1 MADIISI
8 IQHYFKNAPSIPL
21 HTPNLDENDQKA
33 VFEVV
38 GTSYVSSIGEAVS
51 NFGSAIAEFTSA
63 EAAVPLSSGTAALHA
78 ALHLANVSEGDY
90 VITQPLSFV
99 ATTNA
104 ILYCHAK
111 PIFIDIDNS
120 TLGLCPNALENWLTK
135 NAFVDDQN
143 VCRFRSDG
151 KIIKACVPMHTF
163 GHALKINLIAAIC
176 DKWCLSL
183 IEDCAESLGTFVS
196 GKHTGTFGRFGT
208 LSFNGNKIIT
218 TGGGGAILCKREDL
232 DIVRHVT
239 STAKLPD
246 TIEFEHDMMGF
257 NYRMPNLN
265 AALGLAQLQK
275 LPRLLKEKRKL
286 AEYYRK
292 ELEGSE
298 FVFID
303 EPSGTESNFWLNS
316 VLCPTPEA
324 RNSLLL
330 ETNKV
335 GIQARPAWKLLNRL
349 DYLKHYP
356 CDDLVNAI
364 YVSERLV
371 NLPSTPMFWKV

>member
-1 MADIISI
+1 
-8 IQHYFKNAPSIPL
+8 
-21 HTPNLDENDQKA
+21 
-33 VFEVV
+33 
-38 GTSYVSSIGEAVS
+38 
-51 NFGSAIAEFTSA
+51 
-63 EAAVPLSSGTAALHA
+63 
-78 ALHLANVSEGDY
+78 
-90 VITQPLSFV
+90 
-99 ATTNA
+99 
-104 ILYCHAK
+104 
-111 PIFIDIDNS
+111 
-120 TLGLCPNALENWLTK
+120 
-135 NAFVDDQN
+135 
-143 VCRFRSDG
+143 
-151 KIIKACVPMHTF
+151 
-163 GHALKINLIAAIC
+163 
-176 DKWCLSL
+176 
-183 IEDCAESLGTFVS
+183 
-196 GKHTGTFGRFGT
+196 
-208 LSFNGNKIIT
+208 
-218 TGGGGAILCKREDL
+218 
-232 DIVRHVT
+232 
-239 STAKLPD
+239 
-246 TIEFEHDMMGF
+246 MMGF

-292 ELEGSE
+292 ELVGSE

-335 GIQARPAWKLLNRL
+335 GIQTRPAWKLLNRL